1 MRVYLSGESMVATLA
16 QTTRKASLDVR
27 KRMAGAMRQAERA
40 ILTQGRQDIQEAGNF
55 GDRWTEGLTGEIEEQ
70 QDSVTLTIKH
80 DVPYWSV
87 FQTGKLI
94 RGKPLLWIPL
104 PGVDPNERGD
114 FFQTSKKGNLL
125 LFKREGREITPLR
138 VAKEEVYI
146 PKKFHLVE
154 ICKDVADTLGQLY
167 KLYQAGA

>member
-1 MRVYLSGESMVATLA
+1 MVAALA
-16 QTTRKASLDVR
+16 QTTRKVSLDVH
-27 KRMAGAMRQAERA
+27 KRMAGAMKQAEKA
-40 ILTQGRQDIQEAGNF
+40 ILTQGRQDIQSAGNF
-55 GDRWTEGLTGEIEEQ
+55 GTRWTEGLTAEIDDEGEKI
-70 QDSVTLTIKH
+70 TLTVKH

-104 PGVDPNERGD
+104 PGVNPEARGD

-125 LFKREGREITPLR
+125 LFKREADGITPLR
-138 VAKEEVYI
+138 VGKEQVDI

>member
-1 MRVYLSGESMVATLA
+1 MRVYLSGPSLVAALE

-27 KRMAGAMRQAERA
+27 KRMAGAMQQAEKA
-40 ILTQGRQDIQEAGNF
+40 ILEQGRQDIQSAGNF
-55 GDRWTEGLTGEIEEQ
+55 GSRWTEGLTTDIEDES
-70 QDSVTLTIKH
+70 DSVTLTVKH
-80 DVPYWSV
+80 EVPYWSI

-94 RGKPLLWIPL
+94 QGRPLLWIPL
-104 PGVDPNERGD
+104 PGVDPSERGD

-125 LFKREGREITPLR
+125 LFKREGNEITPLR
-138 VAKEEVYI
+138 VGKPSVNI

-154 ICKDVADTLGQLY
+154 ICKDVAGTLGQLY

>member
-1 MRVYLSGESMVATLA
+1 MRIYLSGESMVAQLV
-16 QTTRKASLDVR
+16 QTTRKMSLDVH
-27 KRMAGAMRQAERA
+27 KRMAGAMRQAEKA
-40 ILTQGRQDIQEAGNF
+40 ILVQGRQDIQEAGNF
-55 GDRWTEGLTGEIEEQ
+55 GARWTEGLTSEIDDQET
-70 QDSVTLTIKH
+70 SITLTVKH
-80 DVPYWSV
+80 EVPYWSV

-125 LFKREGREITPLR
+125 LFKRDGRDITPLR

-154 ICKDVADTLGQLY
+154 ICRDVAGTLGQLY